1 MSPRMAYSPATRLFR
16 RLAAEQGADGD
27 SAQPS
32 PEVDQRSI
40 TRRDFL
46 RGAAAAAAGLAAASA
61 LGSVPVRAARARDA
75 RVVVIGAGVAGLR
88 CAHQLR
94 QSGITAQVY
103 EAASRIGGRTFSVTD
118 FFADGQV
125 AEHGGEFISTEHTAA
140 RNLARTLGLR
150 LEVINGGELPG
161 GEEIY
166 RIDGEFYTYAEAS
179 ADWLIASKAFKDE
192 LQAAPWPQN
201 FDSFTQRGR
210 ELDHLSVPEWFDPA
224 HPRGNPILAELG
236 PQSRFA
242 KLMRTNVISEYG
254 GNPAA
259 TPALSL
265 LYLLAWNPRNALSP
279 LPGTD
284 ELHHVEGGNEQLAQ
298 RMAAEL
304 PSGSV
309 HSGRALAAVTGEAG
323 GPYRCHFA
331 SGASVVADHLVLA
344 LPFRM
349 LREVDLDP
357 RIWGAFR
364 PQKQFAISSMPIGT
378 NAKLQIQARSRP
390 WSKVITANGQQIHAN
405 GVAYS
410 DPGGFQVA
418 WDGSVASPSQ
428 RGVLVNY
435 TGGTKGTQ
443 LRGPGA
449 FGVASDADAADFL
462 AAIEPVFPGT
472 TAAFNGRALK
482 SSWVDDPWH
491 KGAYSHWGIGH
502 YTGFSGAEGLQ
513 EGAIHF
519 AGEHTSVDYQG
530 FIEGAVRSG
539 ERAAREIHQQT

>member
-1 MSPRMAYSPATRLFR
+1 MAYSPATRLFR
-16 RLAAEQGADGD
+16 RLAADEDEERAHR
-27 SAQPS
+27 QP
-32 PEVDQRSI
+32 PGVAARPI

-46 RGAAAAAAGLAAASA
+46 RGAGAAAAGLAAAP
-61 LGSVPVRAARARDA
+61 LFGPLVVRGARARDA

-88 CAHQLR
+88 CAHLLR

-103 EAASRIGGRTFSVTD
+103 EAADRVGGRTFSVTD

-125 AEHGGEFISTEHTAA
+125 AEHGGEFISTEHNAT
-140 RNLARTLGLR
+140 RNLVRNLGLR

-166 RIDGEFYTYAEAS
+166 RIDDAFYTYAGAS

-192 LQAAPWPQN
+192 LHAAPWPQN
-201 FDSFTQRGR
+201 FDSFTARGR

-224 HPRGNPILAELG
+224 HPLSNPILAGFG
-236 PQSRFA
+236 PHSRFA
-242 KLMRTNVISEYG
+242 RLLQTNVISEYG
-254 GNPAA
+254 GNPEAQ
-259 TPALSL
+259 PALNL
-265 LYLLAWNPRNALSP
+265 LYLLAWNPRNSLSP

-284 ELHHVEGGNEQLAQ
+284 ELYHVQGGNEQLAQ
-298 RMAAEL
+298 RMAADL
-304 PSGSV
+304 SPGSV
-309 HSGRALAAVTGEAG
+309 QTGRPLTAITGEAG
-323 GPYRCHFA
+323 GPYTCHFS
-331 SGASVVADHLVLA
+331 SGAAAVADHLVLA

-349 LREVDLDP
+349 LREVEIDP
-357 RIWGAFR
+357 RIWEAFR
-364 PQKQFAISSMPIGT
+364 PEKQFAISAMPIGT
-378 NAKLQIQARSRP
+378 NAKLQIQADARP
-390 WSKVITANGQQIHAN
+390 WGGVITVDGQQIQAN

-410 DPGGFQVA
+410 DPGSFQVV
-418 WDGSVASPSQ
+418 WDGSVASPSP
-428 RGVLVNY
+428 RGVLVDY

-449 FGVASDADAADFL
+449 FGIASNNDVNTFL

-472 TAAFNGRALK
+472 TAAYNGRALK

-491 KGAYSHWGIGH
+491 HGAYSHWGIGH

-513 EGAIHF
+513 ERAIHF
-519 AGEHTSVDYQG
+519 CGEHTSVDYQG

-539 ERAAREIHQQT
+539 ERVAQEIHQQT

>member
-1 MSPRMAYSPATRLFR
+1 MAYSPATRLFR
-16 RLAAEQGADGD
+16 RLAAAKHEERSHPRPPHAG
-27 SAQPS
+27 
-32 PEVDQRSI
+32 QRPI

-46 RGAAAAAAGLAAASA
+46 RGAGVASAGLAAASA
-61 LGSVPVRAARARDA
+61 FGPWAVRAARPREA

-88 CAHQLR
+88 CAHWLR

-103 EAASRIGGRTFSVTD
+103 EAAGRIGGRTFSVTD

-125 AEHGGEFISTEHTAA
+125 AEHGGEFISTEHNAT
-140 RNLARTLGLR
+140 RNLARNLGLR

-166 RIDGEFYTYAEAS
+166 RIDGDFYTYGEAS

-192 LQAAPWPQN
+192 LHAAPWPQN

-210 ELDHLSVPEWFDPA
+210 ELDHLSVPEWFDPT
-224 HPRGNPILAELG
+224 HPLSNPILAELG
-236 PQSRFA
+236 PHARFA
-242 KLMRTNVISEYG
+242 KLLQTNVISEYG
-254 GNPAA
+254 GNPEAQ
-259 TPALSL
+259 PALNL
-265 LYLLAWNPRNALSP
+265 LYLLAWNPRNSLSP

-284 ELHHVEGGNEQLAQ
+284 ERYHVQGGNEQLAQ

-304 PSGSV
+304 SPGSI
-309 HSGRALAAVTGEAG
+309 HTGRPLTAITGEAG
-323 GPYRCHFA
+323 GPYTCQFA
-331 SGASVVADHLVLA
+331 TGAPAVADHLVLA

-349 LREVDLDP
+349 LREVDIDS
-357 RIWGAFR
+357 RIWQALR
-364 PQKQFAISSMPIGT
+364 PEKRFAINAMPIGT
-378 NAKLQIQARSRP
+378 NAKLQIQAETRP
-390 WSKVITANGQQIHAN
+390 WAGVINVDGQQIQAN

-418 WDGSVASPSQ
+418 WDGSVASPSP
-428 RGVLVNY
+428 RGVLVDY

-443 LRGPGA
+443 LKGPGA
-449 FGVASDADAADFL
+449 FGVASDADVTAFL
-462 AAIEPVFPGT
+462 SAIEPVFPGT
-472 TAAFNGRALK
+472 TAAYNGRALK

-491 KGAYSHWGIGH
+491 HGAYSHWGIGH

-539 ERAAREIHQQT
+539 ERVAQEIHHQT

>member
-1 MSPRMAYSPATRLFR
+1 MAYSPATRLFR
-16 RLAAEQGADGD
+16 RLAAEEEG
-27 SAQPS
+27 
-32 PEVDQRSI
+32 RSHRRPPVVAPRPI

-46 RGAAAAAAGLAAASA
+46 RGAGAVAAGSVAASVLGA
-61 LGSVPVRAARARDA
+61 LAVRGARARDA
-75 RVVVIGAGVAGLR
+75 RVIVIGAGVAGLR

-103 EAASRIGGRTFSVTD
+103 EAASRIGGRTFSVTN

-140 RNLARTLGLR
+140 RNLARNLGLR

-166 RIDGEFYTYAEAS
+166 RIDGAFYTYAEAS
-179 ADWLIASKAFKDE
+179 ADWLVASKAFKDE

-210 ELDHLSVPEWFDPA
+210 ELDNLSVPEWFDPA
-224 HPRGNPILAELG
+224 HPRSNPILAGFG
-236 PQSRFA
+236 PHSRFA
-242 KLMRTNVISEYG
+242 RLLKTNVISEYG
-254 GNPAA
+254 GNPGA

-284 ELHHVEGGNEQLAQ
+284 ELYHVEGGNEQLAQ
-298 RMAAEL
+298 RMFAEL

-309 HSGRALAAVTGEAG
+309 HPGRALTAITGEAG

-331 SGASVVADHLVLA
+331 TGASVVADHLVLA
-344 LPFRM
+344 LPFRL
-349 LREVDLDP
+349 LREVEIDA

-364 PQKQFAISSMPIGT
+364 PQKRFAISSMPIGT
-378 NAKLQIQARSRP
+378 NAKLQVQANSRP
-390 WSKVITANGQQIHAN
+390 WSRVITANGQQIQAN

-435 TGGTKGTQ
+435 TGGTKGTR

-449 FGVASDADAADFL
+449 FGAAADADVAEFL

-519 AGEHTSVDYQG
+519 CGEHTSVDFQG

-539 ERAAREIHQQT
+539 ERAAHEIHQQT